1 MVVAASPPP
10 PPATPPPL
18 PLHAASANAAAA
30 AITATPVRVV
40 SRFILVWLLCRVNGE
55 SSGRDRP
62 GRGVAPG
69 LESNN
74 EAPVTE
80 ASGTLPLNEKTF
92 IRTVAPGGAGSRPN
106 GWHASPACSSTGP
119 FRPLADNLPRR
130 SLPRALDV
138 LSRGLHA
145 A

>member
-1 MVVAASPPP
+1 MWGAGLGRAEAWARLGGNDAGGPSLRRQ
-10 PPATPPPL
+10 AQCQL
-18 PLHAASANAAAA
+18 
-30 AITATPVRVV
+30 
-40 SRFILVWLLCRVNGE
+40 NG
-55 SSGRDRP
+55 
-62 GRGVAPG
+62 
-69 LESNN
+69 
-74 EAPVTE
+74 
-80 ASGTLPLNEKTF
+80 KTF